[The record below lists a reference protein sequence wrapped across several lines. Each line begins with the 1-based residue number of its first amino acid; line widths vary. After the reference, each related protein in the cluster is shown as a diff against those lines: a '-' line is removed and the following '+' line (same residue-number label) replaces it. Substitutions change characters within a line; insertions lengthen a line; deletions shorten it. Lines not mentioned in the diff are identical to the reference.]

1 MLRINF
7 DEIVH
12 NLKPLLERVA
22 GGEEIV
28 LMDQDRE
35 VARLLPP
42 RSREQWLER
51 TRAFRETVSMRGE
64 ALSETVVQARGEERY

>member
-7 DEIVH
+7 DEIVN

-42 RSREQWLER
+42 RSREQWIER
-51 TRAFRETVSMRGE
+51 TRAFRATVAMRGE
-64 ALSETVVQARGEERY
+64 ALSETVVQARREERY